1 MAFVAESE
9 SIDKGTTCLSLYILK
24 GLPKILKN
32 VSESSTVISNF
43 NSRLNSIFW
52 QNSNTGQLENIFF
65 SIKLNFK
72 DNLQSQLF
80 AQRILV
86 KNEGEYIQIKI
97 YVYGVTNN
105 GASGGVN
112 IENFRPPLNRENH
125 EKLAKIV
132 KNGNFLLIIFRLHA
146 APLQYSYFQNL
157 EVFLIPKIPKSDR
170 EKVGFLCTTRLKN
183 W

>member
-1 MAFVAESE
+1 M
-9 SIDKGTTCLSLYILK
+9 
-24 GLPKILKN
+24 
-32 VSESSTVISNF
+32 
-43 NSRLNSIFW
+43 
-52 QNSNTGQLENIFF
+52 
-65 SIKLNFK
+65 
-72 DNLQSQLF
+72 
-80 AQRILV
+80 V

-97 YVYGVTNN
+97 YVYGVKKD

-157 EVFLIPKIPKSDR
+157 EVFLNPKIPKS
-170 EKVGFLCTTRLKN
+170 VGGDGGRLCTNRLKK